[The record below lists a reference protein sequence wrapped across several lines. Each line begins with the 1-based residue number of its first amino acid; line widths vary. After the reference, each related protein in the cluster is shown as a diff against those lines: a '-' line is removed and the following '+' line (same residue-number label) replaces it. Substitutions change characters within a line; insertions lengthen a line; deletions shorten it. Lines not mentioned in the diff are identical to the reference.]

1 MTANADVYAAGTV
14 RLLLLVPTVVLT
26 CVIERANA
34 QLLDPSGFVP
44 KTSDTR
50 LRFWG
55 IDAGS
60 RATWSNGVA
69 PQGSFGV
76 SRTVGM
82 NFPLTFAIGAG
93 WDIGAAKRDDAWG
106 LSQRL
111 LGRFDARWHARS
123 REAFGFLR
131 AAAGMLV
138 DRAGVEPAF
147 EGSVGLSLSIAEMDE
162 DPTEHLPR
170 LWLAPEAG
178 FSHASGLNG
187 PFARLMVTMSF

>member
-14 RLLLLVPTVVLT
+14 RLLLFVPTLLLASLLG
-26 CVIERANA
+26 RASA
-34 QLLDPSGFVP
+34 QILDASNFVP

-50 LRFWG
+50 LRFWA
-55 IDAGS
+55 IDAGA
-60 RATWSNGVA
+60 RATWSSTVA

-82 NFPLTFAIGAG
+82 KFPLTIALGAG
-93 WDIGAAKRDDAWG
+93 WDVGGAKRDDGWV

-111 LGRFDARWHARS
+111 LGRFDLRWHARS

-131 AAAGMLV
+131 AAAGMLGE
-138 DRAGVEPAF
+138 RSGVAAAF
-147 EGSVGLSLSIAEMDE
+147 EGSVGASLSIAEMDE

-178 FSHASGLNG
+178 FSYAPDLHG
-187 PFARLMVTMSF
+187 PFARVTATMSF